1 MLNWEQFFPASFS
14 CLHFKERQAA
24 ENLRRKI
31 LEIFHHLKM
40 SGRGQTRK
48 DAPRIRRSK
57 RQAEASDR
65 GDSQKK
71 QKNAAQHAEQ
81 DHEVV
86 ETISLNGHTQV
97 DSSGIGISQER
108 PEGIIHFDN
117 IFNDFAGEIQEIEP
131 LRCGDEDLT
140 LHLPKQ
146 IIEKIFNQQY
156 TNLAMLLKGSIE
168 LPELCSGGTL
178 HINEKGCIE
187 SRPKISKQSI
197 RSIDEWTDAFII
209 FSSVYLNKF
218 TEKNIEI
225 LKYMSVI
232 REAATRYPSSAWV
245 SYDQQFRL
253 RQANELTRQS
263 WGSLNGELWLRVMSN
278 PAQNNSMLKRSAAS
292 APNNGQSKT
301 CNAFNEGNC
310 T

>member
-1 MLNWEQFFPASFS
+1 
-14 CLHFKERQAA
+14 
-24 ENLRRKI
+24 
-31 LEIFHHLKM
+31 
-40 SGRGQTRK
+40 
-48 DAPRIRRSK
+48 
-57 RQAEASDR
+57 
-65 GDSQKK
+65 
-71 QKNAAQHAEQ
+71 
-81 DHEVV
+81 
-86 ETISLNGHTQV
+86 
-97 DSSGIGISQER
+97 
-108 PEGIIHFDN
+108 
-117 IFNDFAGEIQEIEP
+117 
-131 LRCGDEDLT
+131 
-140 LHLPKQ
+140 
-146 IIEKIFNQQY
+146 
-156 TNLAMLLKGSIE
+156 MLLKGSIE
-168 LPELCSGGTL
+168 LSELCSGGTL

-209 FSSVYLNKF
+209 FSSVYLKKF

-253 RQANELTRQS
+253 RQANKLTRQS
-263 WGSLNGELWLRVMSN
+263 WGSLNGELWLRVMSY
-278 PAQNNSMLKRSAAS
+278 PAQNNSMLKRSAES

>member
-1 MLNWEQFFPASFS
+1 M
-14 CLHFKERQAA
+14 
-24 ENLRRKI
+24 I
-31 LEIFHHLKM
+31 LPVKY
-40 SGRGQTRK
+40 
-48 DAPRIRRSK
+48 
-57 RQAEASDR
+57 
-65 GDSQKK
+65 KK
-71 QKNAAQHAEQ
+71 
-81 DHEVV
+81 
-86 ETISLNGHTQV
+86 L
-97 DSSGIGISQER
+97 
-108 PEGIIHFDN
+108 
-117 IFNDFAGEIQEIEP
+117 P

-156 TNLAMLLKGSIE
+156 INLAMLLKGSIE

-209 FSSVYLNKF
+209 FSSVYLKKF

-263 WGSLNGELWLRVMSN
+263 WGSLNG
-278 PAQNNSMLKRSAAS
+278 
-292 APNNGQSKT
+292 
-301 CNAFNEGNC
+301 
-310 T
+310 